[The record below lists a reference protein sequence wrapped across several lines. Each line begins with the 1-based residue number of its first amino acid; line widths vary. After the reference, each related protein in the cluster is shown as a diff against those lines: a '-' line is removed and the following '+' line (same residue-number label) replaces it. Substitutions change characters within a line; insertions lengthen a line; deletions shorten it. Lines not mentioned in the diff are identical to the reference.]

1 MSNFKEDIMDKAMK
15 AAVDLMKEKGAENVT
30 AEDLV
35 AAAKKITE
43 EELAKVPTED
53 IVAQQEAEIA
63 RGVVKQEED
72 VIGGGIAAEPVPEPE
87 VKEEKEPEDYIVR
100 FKEPYAFEGKRYAG
114 VDLSGLQ
121 TLRAKDIWRI
131 DKAYRDSGNMALIQ
145 EMDNGYTARVAARAS
160 GLPIEFFE
168 NMRLPDMISVR
179 NVVTG
184 FFFPKE

>member
-1 MSNFKEDIMDKAMK
+1 MSNTEKEVMEVTVKKA
-15 AAVDLMKEKGAENVT
+15 VELMEKKGVGNVT
-30 AEDLV
+30 PEDLLE
-35 AAAKKITE
+35 AAKEI
-43 EELAKVPTED
+43 AKETGIMKGSEPAE
-53 IVAQQEAEIA
+53 QEAEIA
-63 RGVVKQEED
+63 RGIVEQETD

-87 VKEEKEPEDYIVR
+87 KKEEKEPEDYIVR

-121 TLRAKDIWRI
+121 TLRAKDIWKI
-131 DKAYRDSGNMALIQ
+131 DKAYRGSGNMALIQ